1 MYKQVI
7 VVRADLKMGKGKIA
21 SQVAHAS
28 LCAYLKSDVKIREEW
43 LNTGAEKIVVKVTSK
58 GELLEIY
65 EKAKSLNL
73 PCCLIKDSAKTQLKE
88 PDYTCVGIGPAR
100 EKEIDRVTGELKLL

>member
-7 VVRADLKMGKGKIA
+7 VVRTDLKMGKGKIA

-28 LCAYLKSDVKIREEW
+28 LCAYLKSDVKVREKW
-43 LNTGAEKIVVKVTSK
+43 LDTGAEKIVVKVTSK
-58 GELLEIY
+58 EELLDVY
-65 EKAKSLNL
+65 EKAKSLDL

-88 PDYTCVGIGPAR
+88 PDYTCVGIGPA
-100 EKEIDRVTGELKLL
+100 KEEEVDMVTGELKLL